1 MKGFNKLKVR
11 EPMSQEVENDA
22 DTVSQRKDDD
32 NLGEVGLFN
41 IFVRGLLF
49 MLS

>member
-11 EPMSQEVENDA
+11 QMMQIQFHS
-22 DTVSQRKDDD
+22 K
-32 NLGEVGLFN
+32 N

>member
-11 EPMSQEVENDA
+11 EPMSQVVENVA

-32 NLGEVGLFN
+32 NLDEVGLFN